1 MRRKSQISQQTPKTT
16 PIEVHGKMAIQ
27 LNDRDHLIFKLI
39 DEHEVLLEKHISWFI
54 AGDDKPVLIRDRLRK
69 LFYLDYLLCHRH
81 GSKLPWWTTPTKPLV
96 YMLSPMTRGIS
107 GFADNQD
114 ELLSN
119 DFQRHHLE
127 VANLRMLYL
136 VAQKEQQICDFAWK
150 TMKAERIQ
158 ETGLDA
164 KATFNCG
171 GSATKAGLRNNLL
184 GDCDSS
190 AMEKMAASLETENIE
205 CVLLI
210 SRDDADKAAL
220 QKTIMAFGEKLSKH
234 AFFATHQELYRDG
247 IVGTR
252 WQMANGQPAELFK
265 QGQVAFMPIV
275 AGAQSIAV

>member
-1 MRRKSQISQQTPKTT
+1 
-16 PIEVHGKMAIQ
+16 MAIQ

-136 VAQKEQQICDFAWK
+136 VAQKDQQICDFVWK
-150 TMKAERIQ
+150 TMKHERVT

-171 GSATKAGLRNNLL
+171 GFATRVGLVNNLQ
-184 GDCDSS
+184 GDCATAKLDKL
-190 AMEKMAASLETENIE
+190 AQSLSQENIE
-205 CVLLI
+205 AVLLI
-210 SRDDADKAAL
+210 SRDDHDKSAMQDAIIKFGGEL
-220 QKTIMAFGEKLSKH
+220 ATKT
-234 AFFATHQELYRDG
+234 FFATHQELYRDG
-247 IVGTR
+247 IVGVG
-252 WQMANGQPAELFK
+252 WVMANGQKAELFK
-265 QGQVAFMPIV
+265 QGEVAFMP
-275 AGAQSIAV
+275 GFGGSQSIAV

>member
-1 MRRKSQISQQTPKTT
+1 
-16 PIEVHGKMAIQ
+16 MAIQ
-27 LNDRDHLIFKLI
+27 LNDRDHLIFRLI

-96 YMLSPMTRGIS
+96 YMLSPMTRGLS

-114 ELLSN
+114 ELLAN
-119 DFQRHHLE
+119 EFQRHHLE

-136 VAQKEQQICDFAWK
+136 VAQKDQQICDFTWK
-150 TMKAERIQ
+150 TIKYERLA

-171 GSATKAGLRNNLL
+171 GSATKVGLVNNLL
-184 GDCDSS
+184 ADCDKTT
-190 AMEKMAASLETENIE
+190 MEKLANSLTTENIE
-205 CVLLI
+205 SVLLI
-210 SRDDADKAAL
+210 SCDDQDKSAL
-220 QKTIMAFGEKLSKH
+220 QKAIINFGENLAGH

-252 WQMANGQPAELFK
+252 WQLASGEQADLFK
-265 QGQVAFMPIV
+265 QGEVTFMPGF
-275 AGAQSIAV
+275 APAKSIAV

>member
-1 MRRKSQISQQTPKTT
+1 
-16 PIEVHGKMAIQ
+16 MAIQ
-27 LNDRDHLIFKLI
+27 LNDRDHLIFRLI

-96 YMLSPMTRGIS
+96 YMLSPMTRGLS

-114 ELLSN
+114 ELLVN
-119 DFQRHHLE
+119 EFQRHHLE

-136 VAQKEQQICDFAWK
+136 VAQKDQQICDFAWK
-150 TMKAERIQ
+150 TMKHERR
-158 ETGLDA
+158 TDTALDA

-171 GSATKAGLRNNLL
+171 GSATRAGLVNNLQ
-184 GDCDSS
+184 GDCAKATLDKL
-190 AMEKMAASLETENIE
+190 AQSLTAESID
-205 CVLLI
+205 CVLFI
-210 SRDDADKAAL
+210 SRDDADKSAL
-220 QKTIMAFGEKLSKH
+220 QKAIVNFGESLSTK

-252 WQMANGQPAELFK
+252 WQLANGKQADLFK
-265 QGQVAFMPIV
+265 QGEVTFMP
-275 AGAQSIAV
+275 GFGGDQSIAV

>member
-1 MRRKSQISQQTPKTT
+1 
-16 PIEVHGKMAIQ
+16 MAIQ

-96 YMLSPMTRGIS
+96 YMLSPMTRGLS

-136 VAQKEQQICDFAWK
+136 VAQKDQQICDFAWK
-150 TMKAERIQ
+150 TIKAERHA

-171 GSATKAGLRNNLL
+171 GSATRVGLVNNVQTESVKAKLDKLA
-184 GDCDSS
+184 SS
-190 AMEKMAASLETENIE
+190 LATENIE
-205 CVLLI
+205 AVLLI
-210 SRDDADKAAL
+210 SRDEQDKNAL
-220 QKTIMAFGEKLSKH
+220 QKAVLEFGGDLATKT
-234 AFFATHQELYRDG
+234 FFATHQELYRDG
-247 IVGTR
+247 IVGVG
-252 WQMANGQPAELFK
+252 WVMADGQKAELFK
-265 QGQVAFMPIV
+265 QGEVTFMPGV
-275 AGAQSIAV
+275 AAAQSIAV